1 MTALIDKLPWLAIA
15 LIIALASFAG
25 YSQVSQFL
33 KAQEKANRAPIQSTP
48 IQRTAPAKPQY
59 NVSNFKLFGDAAAP
73 KPVKK
78 QAKNLPKTNLRLTL
92 RGISAGPDVDV
103 NNALIETRPNNTEL
117 FRAGDKLPGNATVD
131 AIYPDRVVLSRNGRQ
146 ENLLFPEVSKGSGA
160 LFEAIEPDDERRYQ
174 DSAAEFARSQFS
186 SADLDPADRYDEDE
200 QDDYQREIN
209 GEQYQRYLDEDDG
222 PATRVSPE
230 RQRSIKDRLDAIR
243 ARIRSER

>member
-15 LIIALASFAG
+15 LIVALASFAG
-25 YSQVSQFL
+25 YSQVTQFL
-33 KAQEKANRAPIQSTP
+33 QTQAQGNNMPVQS
-48 IQRTAPAKPQY
+48 APAPQATQVKPQR
-59 NVSNFKLFGDAAAP
+59 NVANFKLFGDAAAP

-103 NNALIETRPNNTEL
+103 NNALIETSPNNTEL

-146 ENLLFPEVSKGSGA
+146 ENLLFPEVSKGGGA
-160 LFEAIEPDDERRYQ
+160 LFEAIEQNDEQRYQ
-174 DSAAEFARSQFS
+174 DSADEFARSQFS
-186 SADLDPADRYDEDE
+186 TADLGPAERYDEDE
-200 QDDYQREIN
+200 QDDYEREIN
-209 GEQYQRYLDEDDG
+209 GKQYQRYLDEDDG
-222 PATRVSPE
+222 PATTVSPE

-243 ARIRSER
+243 SRIRSER